1 MLAWR
6 PPASLCPSARLAR
19 APQGTTWAREAA
31 FQAKH
36 ILQIEFETKSIKDC
50 VKLIK
55 VIKANYDLVCVGVP
69 RNHDK

>member
-6 PPASLCPSARLAR
+6 PAASLCPLSKAS
-19 APQGTTWAREAA
+19 QGSTGKQLGQRGA

-50 VKLIK
+50 VRLIK